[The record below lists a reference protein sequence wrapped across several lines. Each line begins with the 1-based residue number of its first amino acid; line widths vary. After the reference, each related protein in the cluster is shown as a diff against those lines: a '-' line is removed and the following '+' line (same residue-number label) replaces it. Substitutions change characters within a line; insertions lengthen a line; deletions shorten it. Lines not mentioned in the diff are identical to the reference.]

1 MGNYTTKKWI
11 NDNIKINIKES
22 WKYEGTI
29 NKKLNDLYH
38 IIIYQIKG
46 IIIIKEINGKKE
58 IEINGKQS
66 QNQEINDTFNFVGE
80 ETSNINE
87 KTINFKIKDNS
98 SIKLNNIII
107 TKRKNGTATLKG
119 KNVIIKNKNYD
130 TCVHLDLELFNH
142 MEYNNNSLEISQAH
156 LRSSK
161 IINHKDKQDIL
172 INSLCGMKNLTNT
185 CYINS
190 SFQILIHIPE
200 FIKIIRRNSDFEG
213 NIIYEINKIYNQ
225 ILKEYNQS
233 RPVINP
239 KSFVNYFKSN
249 HLKYSNYSQM
259 DSEMFLEE
267 LIWDINVELGNL
279 NEERTNSFL
288 KNPKTDKEIN
298 FDNYLKE
305 SESETNYKIN
315 DLFYVY
321 FVHEKKCQY
330 CGFITYYYDETPG
343 LKLNFE
349 NTKYETT
356 IDLYTLIMNNFKKP
370 IKLKSFILCQNCQQG
385 PNIIETTRIAKLPKF
400 LILSLQKV
408 NSDNTQKTPW
418 NVKFCL
424 EFGIREIVD
433 IDLLKNSS
441 SRYKLFAINNH
452 LGNSPKSGH
461 YFSQIYL
468 EKFQAWYCFNDE
480 SVTECT
486 KCYSDITPN
495 FSNYILF
502 YKQI

>member
-1 MGNYTTKKWI
+1 MGNCTPKKWV
-11 NDNIKINIKES
+11 NDKAKINIKES
-22 WKYEGTI
+22 WDYEGKI
-29 NKKLNDLYH
+29 IQKLKNN
-38 IIIYQIKG
+38 IYPMILFEIKG
-46 IIIIKEINGKKE
+46 NIIIKEVNGKKE
-58 IEINGKQS
+58 IEIYGKQK
-66 QNQEINDTFNFVGE
+66 QNHKRNDTFNFVGE
-80 ETSNINE
+80 ETNNKNENI
-87 KTINFKIKDNS
+87 IIFKIKDKS
-98 SIKLNNIII
+98 SVKLNNIII
-107 TKRKNGTATLKG
+107 IKYKNGIATLKG
-119 KNVIIKNKNYD
+119 ENVIIKKNNNYD
-130 TCVHLDLELFNH
+130 ECGLLDLDLFNH
-142 MEYNNNSLEISQAH
+142 KEYINTPLEISQAH

-161 IINHKDKQDIL
+161 IINHKDEQDIL

-190 SFQILIHIPE
+190 SFQIIIHIPE

-213 NIIYEINKIYNQ
+213 NIIYEINKIYNK

-249 HLKYSNYSQM
+249 HLKYNNYSQM

-288 KNPKTDKEIN
+288 RDAKTDKEIN
-298 FDNYLKE
+298 FYNYLKE
-305 SESETNYKIN
+305 SESETNYEIN

-321 FVHEKKCQY
+321 FVHEKKCQN

-349 NTKYETT
+349 NTKYKAT

-385 PNIIETTRIAKLPKF
+385 PNIIETTRIAKLPKI

-468 EKFQAWYCFNDE
+468 EKLKAWYSFNDE
-480 SVTECT
+480 SVTEC
-486 KCYSDITPN
+486 YSDLTPN